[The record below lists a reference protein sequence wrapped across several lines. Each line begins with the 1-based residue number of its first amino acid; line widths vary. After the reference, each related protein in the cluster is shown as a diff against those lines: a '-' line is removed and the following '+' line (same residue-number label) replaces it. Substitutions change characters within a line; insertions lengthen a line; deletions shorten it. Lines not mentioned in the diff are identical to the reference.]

1 MKCILLSS
9 SFLSF
14 FEGWVGGCVGD
25 LAANGAVLCCVTD
38 VTEKLD
44 MTTTL
49 QLMGCLCVMVSFS
62 RELTSL

>member
-1 MKCILLSS
+1 MR
-9 SFLSF
+9 
-14 FEGWVGGCVGD
+14 D
-25 LAANGAVLCCVTD
+25 LAATGAVLCWVTD